1 MKVKP
6 DDRRDNVDKIQQHI
20 NNTLD
25 NIHKANDM
33 IEITDDE
40 KTKQDLKAKNER
52 REETLSSLRNEI
64 RDEALDKEKG
74 YK

>member
-1 MKVKP
+1 MKINP
-6 DDRRDNVDKIQQHI
+6 DDRRDNVNKIQQHI
-20 NNTLD
+20 NDTLD

-40 KTKQDLKAKNER
+40 KTKQDLKAKNDR
-52 REETLSSLRNEI
+52 REEALNSFRNEI

>member
-1 MKVKP
+1 MKVNP

-20 NNTLD
+20 NDTLD

-52 REETLSSLRNEI
+52 REEALNSFRNEI

>member
-1 MKVKP
+1 MKVNP
-6 DDRRDNVDKIQQHI
+6 DDRRDNVNKIQQHI
-20 NNTLD
+20 NDTLD

-52 REETLSSLRNEI
+52 REEALNSFRNEI

>member
-1 MKVKP
+1 MKVNP

-20 NNTLD
+20 NDTLE
-25 NIHKANDM
+25 NIHLANDM

-40 KTKQDLKAKNER
+40 KTKQDLKEKNDR
-52 REETLSSLRNEI
+52 REEALDSFRKEI

-74 YK
+74 YR

>member
-1 MKVKP
+1 MKVNP

-20 NNTLD
+20 NDTLD

-52 REETLSSLRNEI
+52 REEALNSFRSEI

-74 YK
+74 YR